1 MARSA
6 LAFAV
11 LALAPATAFTPD
23 HRPTMAYTQRRAS
36 VVRSATFPPDNFHRE
51 GARIIGSLKA
61 NAALL
66 SAFSFAALTKADL
79 PDAANPRL
87 SDAYVILVCL
97 TLALELVAVFVGQE
111 MLYAMADGSFGAT
124 REDGTEDP
132 ERTILSIMLL
142 NYRQKFYTV
151 RVSFLAGGAT
161 MLSAIAVRAWA
172 CYDPPIATFVTA
184 IFLIAAVLIGASN
197 RETAQSFERVRLL
210 DTAPLSL
217 RESFEE
223 ADADGNGRLDSREV
237 ANALRRC
244 NVALSAD
251 SLAAL
256 VARCSPSE
264 GMTLDFAGFVR
275 LVALVKQEGLTSNS
289 GASDDICAVGERQE

>member
-97 TLALELVAVFVGQE
+97 TLALELVAVFVG
-111 MLYAMADGSFGAT
+111 S
-124 REDGTEDP
+124 
-132 ERTILSIMLL
+132 
-142 NYRQKFYTV
+142 
-151 RVSFLAGGAT
+151 
-161 MLSAIAVRAWA
+161 
-172 CYDPPIATFVTA
+172 
-184 IFLIAAVLIGASN
+184 
-197 RETAQSFERVRLL
+197 
-210 DTAPLSL
+210 
-217 RESFEE
+217 
-223 ADADGNGRLDSREV
+223 
-237 ANALRRC
+237 
-244 NVALSAD
+244 
-251 SLAAL
+251 
-256 VARCSPSE
+256 
-264 GMTLDFAGFVR
+264 
-275 LVALVKQEGLTSNS
+275 
-289 GASDDICAVGERQE
+289 